1 MSKNKKFQKKQLK
14 IWVNII
20 SIAIPFVVALL
31 FTVRLPNVASLSFL
45 PPIYAAING
54 ITAAIL
60 ISALIAIRKRKIFLH
75 ESLMKTAICCSLV
88 FLLMYVAYHMT
99 SDSTPF
105 GGEGALKFLYYFILI
120 SHIILSVVVIPLVLH
135 SYIRAYL
142 GDYKAH
148 KKIVKYAY
156 PVWLYVAVTGVVVY
170 LMICPYYA

>member
-120 SHIILSVVVIPLVLH
+120 SHIILSVAVIPLVLH